1 MSLAAQYR
9 LLDRIRFAIQQ
20 FIRPRNHQISAG
32 GKFEILPQDWGMRY
46 LYNIDEVGLLSVA
59 KDVPRLPGHIYFGRY
74 SKGAG
79 EVCFFG
85 KHDVCLNNKT
95 EQGARNLTL
104 AIDAFT
110 SLGYVVHFRPEWN
123 ESGFPD
129 KLTSG
134 LPDKLTRDFSHN
146 LQ

>member
-1 MSLAAQYR
+1 MTSAARYR

-32 GKFEILPQDWGMRY
+32 DKFKILPQDWGLRY
-46 LYNIDEVGLLSVA
+46 LYNIDQLGLLAVA
-59 KDVPRLPGHIYFGRY
+59 KDVPCLPGHIFFGRY
-74 SKGAG
+74 SKAAG
-79 EVCFFG
+79 EVSFFG
-85 KHDVCLNNKT
+85 GDVCLNNKT
-95 EQGARNLTL
+95 EQGKRDLTL

-110 SLGYVVHFRPEWN
+110 SLGYVVHLRPEWN

-134 LPDKLTRDFSHN
+134 LPHKLTADFSEKSG
-146 LQ
+146 

>member
-1 MSLAAQYR
+1 MT
-9 LLDRIRFAIQQ
+9 
-20 FIRPRNHQISAG
+20 AG
-32 GKFEILPQDWGMRY
+32 AKFDILPQNLGIRY
-46 LYNIDEVGLLSVA
+46 LYNIDQHGLLEIA

-74 SKGAG
+74 SKAAG

-85 KHDVCLNNKT
+85 DDICLNNKT
-95 EQGARNLTL
+95 EQGKSDLTL

-110 SLGYVVHFRPEWN
+110 SLGYVVHLRPEWN

-134 LPDKLTRDFSHN
+134 LPEKLMADFSGK
-146 LQ
+146 LE